1 MKKIILVVLMTTF
14 LSLNALEPVVKV
26 PPKTEI
32 KGGPLFWSE
41 YARVFTS
48 AEALKNQLE
57 LLDEKPIATFPTIPD
72 NIAGV
77 AQLQYDQYENLY
89 EKAKILEQQIMSL
102 PENILREKYL
112 QQKDSIKIL
121 DRRLFL
127 AESEKF
133 LLERDSQRYQ
143 LIKEQEEFL
152 RNEISSLQNKL
163 DSLNH
168 VYFKKY
174 IEARNILNDINNDM
188 LAYTTQVL
196 TVSGSANF
204 FTFRDDALDT
214 DISPGVML
222 TFNPSTILGFGSVVD
237 VYAQF
242 ITPYVQ
248 NDPEGIDFRTNFYN
262 FGVNLNLPI
271 TDVLNIKDFRSNFKV
286 GGGFFWASTQMWN
299 GPVTDTDWNGQALR
313 LELNFLNNNVQFP
326 LEVYFSYSF
335 YNVVDDLTY
344 RTTTDIIDLG
354 DNLWINN
361 FEIGTR
367 FTLWRTE
374 CLLP

>member
-1 MKKIILVVLMTTF
+1 MKKVILVLFMASIF
-14 LSLNALEPVVKV
+14 SLSALEPVVNV
-26 PPKTEI
+26 PPKTDI

-127 AESEKF
+127 IESEKF
-133 LLERDSQRYQ
+133 LLERDSQRYE
-143 LIKEQEEFL
+143 LLKGQEEFL
-152 RNEISSLQNKL
+152 RSQISDLQNKL

-168 VYFKKY
+168 IYYMEYV
-174 IEARNILNDINNDM
+174 EARNILNELNNDM
-188 LAYTTQVL
+188 LKYTSQVL
-196 TVSGSANF
+196 TISGSANF

-262 FGVNLNLPI
+262 FGVNLNVPI
-271 TDVLNIKDFRSNFKV
+271 TDVLNIKDFRSNLKV

-313 LELNFLNNNVQFP
+313 LELNFMNNNIHFP

-344 RTTTDIIDLG
+344 RTTSEIIDLG

-367 FTLWRTE
+367 FTLWRTQ
-374 CLLP
+374 CLFP